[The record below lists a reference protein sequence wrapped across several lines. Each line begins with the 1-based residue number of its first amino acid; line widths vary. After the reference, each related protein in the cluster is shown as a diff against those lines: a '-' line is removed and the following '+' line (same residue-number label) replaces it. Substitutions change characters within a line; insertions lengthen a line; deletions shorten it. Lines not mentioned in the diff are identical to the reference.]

1 MGTVSNIVSR
11 LRDREAVTRER
22 GVNMNDSTTSN
33 AKKRHESRAEPSLYD
48 PSFDARRRLLLRR
61 TVGAGIA
68 VGGGLVT
75 PDTRAS
81 ALELGQSAPPLVLR
95 TLDGRSIATREL
107 LGQVVFVNFWAT
119 WCEPC
124 REELPLFSAY
134 ALQNA
139 ERGLRVLGFSLDGP
153 EALAKVR
160 DVAATL
166 SYPVG
171 LLGSAYAGDY
181 GRIWRL
187 PVSFVIDRAG
197 RLAHNGWNDEQQ
209 PWTKEQLQ
217 RVVDPL
223 LLRTK

>member
-1 MGTVSNIVSR
+1 
-11 LRDREAVTRER
+11 
-22 GVNMNDSTTSN
+22 MNDLKASGASM
-33 AKKRHESRAEPSLYD
+33 AHESRSDRVGVGLSDPSLD
-48 PSFDARRRLLLRR
+48 LRRRIVLRGA
-61 TVGAGIA
+61 VGLGIA
-68 VGGGLVT
+68 AAGGLLPAVV
-75 PDTRAS
+75 RAS
-81 ALELGQSAPPLVLR
+81 TLEVGQRAPPLVLH
-95 TLDGRSIATREL
+95 TLDGSSIDTREL

-134 ALQNA
+134 AA
-139 ERGLRVLGFSLDGP
+139 SHADRGLRMLGFSLDGP

-160 DVAATL
+160 DVAASL
-166 SYPVG
+166 SFPVG

-197 RLAHNGWNDEQQ
+197 RLAHNGWNDEQK

-217 RVVDPL
+217 RVVEPL
-223 LLRTK
+223 LTHIP

>member
-1 MGTVSNIVSR
+1 MVMLSKMHEEIPFRYPLLMYETAGMNGPNRSGAHVDVESQH
-11 LRDREAVTRER
+11 DRNKVCLS
-22 GVNMNDSTTSN
+22 DSS
-33 AKKRHESRAEPSLYD
+33 
-48 PSFDARRRLLLRR
+48 RRRFLRL
-61 TVGAGIA
+61 GACGLGIA
-68 VGGGLVT
+68 VAGGLL
-75 PDTRAS
+75 PADLRAS
-81 ALELGQSAPPLVLR
+81 ALELGQPAPPLVLR
-95 TLDGRSIATREL
+95 TLDGSSIATREL
-107 LGQVVFVNFWAT
+107 LGQVVFINFWAT

-134 ALQNA
+134 ALRHA

-153 EALAKVR
+153 EALPKVR

-166 SYPVG
+166 SFPVG

-197 RLAHNGWNDEQQ
+197 RLAHNGWNDGQQ

-223 LLRTK
+223 LSRSS